1 MNHVL
6 AWVAGTLLTGMSPA
20 AAQSS
25 VAPMP
30 AGMRD
35 MPVAGGNGASGK
47 EVIRKY
53 GCVACHVIGGLPG
66 PYGKVGTSLAA
77 IASRA
82 YIAGSLPNRPQDM
95 VAWLLDPPRH
105 VPSTAMPNLGLSEV
119 QAKDIAAYLYS
130 LK

>member
-1 MNHVL
+1 MRL
-6 AWVAGTLLTGMSPA
+6 LFWVSGTLFLGMPFA
-20 AAQSS
+20 NAQLS
-25 VAPMP
+25 VASVP

-35 MPVAGGNGASGK
+35 KVVAGGSAEAGK
-47 EVIRKY
+47 EVIREY

-66 PYGKVGTSLAA
+66 PYGKVGPSLAA

-105 VPSTAMPNLGLSEV
+105 VPSTAMPNLGLSEA
-119 QAKDIAAYLYS
+119 QAKHIAAYLYR